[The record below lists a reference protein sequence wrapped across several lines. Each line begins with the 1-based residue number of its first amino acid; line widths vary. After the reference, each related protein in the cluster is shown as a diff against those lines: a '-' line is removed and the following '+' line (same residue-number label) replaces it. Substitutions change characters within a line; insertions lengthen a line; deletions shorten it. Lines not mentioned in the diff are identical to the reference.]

1 MYLIRKKNFRK
12 SKKNKALK
20 RPKKNKTAKNKRKKA
35 RIRAKTKKVN
45 KSKVSRKK
53 ISKQKIKKKI
63 EETIDLQKMEI
74 IHKNIY
80 IIQDVKNNK
89 NKKLILKN
97 EDFAKKGKIPKEWE
111 KFTSNQDKNILLIN
125 KKGISVM
132 VIYKNNKFTALR
144 SVCPHMGVNNMWSE
158 ESKGKYRCWAH
169 GNVFK
174 SGKDLKKYKI
184 VKKQD
189 TIEIILPS
197 ETFSIFSG
205 GSGKIN
211 EKCNHLRD
219 IEDLV

>member
-1 MYLIRKKNFRK
+1 MYLVRKKNLRK
-12 SKKNKALK
+12 RKKIKTSKTV
-20 RPKKNKTAKNKRKKA
+20 KKNKTSKQKNMKSKRISSRTNKVKKNK
-35 RIRAKTKKVN
+35 KTKKV
-45 KSKVSRKK
+45 KKMKK
-53 ISKQKIKKKI
+53 IKKI
-63 EETIDLQKMEI
+63 EEPKGLQKIEI

-80 IIQDVKNNK
+80 IIQDEKNDK

-97 EDFAKKGKIPKEWE
+97 GDFAKKGKIPKEWK
-111 KFTSNQDKNILLIN
+111 KFVSNKDKNILLIN
-125 KKGISVM
+125 KKGVNVM
-132 VIYKNNKFTALR
+132 IIYKNNKFEALR

-184 VKKQD
+184 LKKQD
-189 TIEIILPS
+189 SIEIILPN

-205 GSGKIN
+205 GNGKIN